1 MFSFSLDFS
10 FLSAWTPITLV
21 FLPPK
26 LDFKFLIFMSYCPC
40 PKNPKYRVN
49 ECNNLLSPALP
60 KATDD
65 KWRKIIQSH
74 THTHKNCDSHSPC
87 PQPWMVSLLLITD
100 QLPLLFLSAII
111 PNIQL
116 TCLTP
121 MITLNLMLHRRNKW
135 FSYKLPQPYTQ
146 STKLHS
152 LLLNLPASPPP
163 LHPFSCW
170 LLQDLVVS
178 TSFFCHRTNLSPSAG
193 FSLVHKHAQISQ
205 NIFKKLSL
213 YPESSL

>member
-10 FLSAWTPITLV
+10 FLSAGTPITLV

-40 PKNPKYRVN
+40 PKNPKYRVS
-49 ECNNLLSPALP
+49 ECNNLLSPVLP

-74 THTHKNCDSHSPC
+74 THTQKLWFTPHALNHEWYPFY
-87 PQPWMVSLLLITD
+87 LLLISSLFYSS
-100 QLPLLFLSAII
+100 QPLFQTSISFFSF
-111 PNIQL
+111 

-121 MITLNLMLHRRNKW
+121 MISLHLLLHRRNKC
-135 FSYKLPQPYTQ
+135 FSYKLPQPSTQ

-152 LLLNLPASPPP
+152 LLLNLPAFPPHP
-163 LHPFSCW
+163 PFSCW
-170 LLQDLVVS
+170 LLQDLVIS

-213 YPESSL
+213 